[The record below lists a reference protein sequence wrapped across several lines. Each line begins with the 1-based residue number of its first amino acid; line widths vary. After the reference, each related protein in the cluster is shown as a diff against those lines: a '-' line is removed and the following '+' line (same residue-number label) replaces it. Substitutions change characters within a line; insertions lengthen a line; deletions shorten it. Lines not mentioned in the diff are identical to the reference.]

1 MKFISL
7 GLIATI
13 LFSSIGFSAPENVYG
28 SGDTFIDVILSES
41 RDEVSFKE
49 CSVVDPTDCKRIGNQ
64 DSYIISELV
73 SQRNIEKWQVAG
85 SAVADVALILTAGI
99 GGLTASLFAIN
110 TTVVTGSS
118 GAMAVYT
125 GVGLG
130 VGAASV
136 AVTVVDALNP
146 YEQYKQVETVS
157 DKVLKD
163 ENVFIKGKASTFAQR
178 LATVL
183 EKIEQ

>member
-7 GLIATI
+7 SLIATI
-13 LFSSIGFSAPENVYG
+13 LFSSVGFSAPENVYG
-28 SGDTFIDVILSES
+28 TGDTFIDVILSES

-49 CSVVDPTDCKRIGNQ
+49 CSVPDPTVCKRIGNQ
-64 DSYIISELV
+64 DSYVISELV

-85 SAVADVALILTAGI
+85 SVVADVALILTAGV

-110 TTVVTGSS
+110 TTVATGSS
-118 GAMAVYT
+118 AAAAIYT

-130 VGAASV
+130 VGAASI

-146 YEQYKQVETVS
+146 YEQYKQVETIQ

-163 ENVFIKGKASTFAQR
+163 EKVFIKGKVSTFAKR
-178 LATVL
+178 LASVL
-183 EKIEQ
+183 EKIE